1 MSETKPKRGAGER
14 GERGHGRGV
23 DGGGVGGLSR
33 RRLLGGALAGTL
45 AAVLLGGEQARGRRG
60 PDRWAGKTRWI
71 GHC

>member
-1 MSETKPKRGAGER
+1 MSDRVRKSARGPGDGDPPGQPDGEPR
-14 GERGHGRGV
+14 GF
-23 DGGGVGGLSR
+23 SR

-45 AAVLLGGEQARGRRG
+45 AAVLLGGEHGRGRRA

>member
-1 MSETKPKRGAGER
+1 MSARDGKPGRAPTER
-14 GERGHGRGV
+14 TDEPGPA
-23 DGGGVGGLSR
+23 GLSR

-45 AAVLLGGEQARGRRG
+45 AAVLIRGEQARGHRG

>member
-1 MSETKPKRGAGER
+1 MTARETRPAASRRDSDQRTEPAER
-14 GERGHGRGV
+14 P
-23 DGGGVGGLSR
+23 GLSR

-45 AAVLLGGEQARGRRG
+45 AAVLLGGERARGHRG

>member
-1 MSETKPKRGAGER
+1 MSARAPKP
-14 GERGHGRGV
+14 GRGPT
-23 DGGGVGGLSR
+23 DDDEAAPARAGLSR

-45 AAVLLGGEQARGRRG
+45 AAVLIRGEQARGHRG

>member
-1 MSETKPKRGAGER
+1 MSAREPRPAASR
-14 GERGHGRGV
+14 RGV
-23 DGGGVGGLSR
+23 DEGTESAERPGLTLSR

-45 AAVLLGGEQARGRRG
+45 AAVLLGGERARGHRG